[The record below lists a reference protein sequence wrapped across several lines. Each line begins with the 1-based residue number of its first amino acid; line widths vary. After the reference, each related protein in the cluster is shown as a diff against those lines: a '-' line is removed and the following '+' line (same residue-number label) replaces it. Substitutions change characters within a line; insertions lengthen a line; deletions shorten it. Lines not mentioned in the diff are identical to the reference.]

1 MIYCSY
7 KSGIE
12 YEWLSTGEG
21 VYRMPTIS
29 ENITA
34 ELDKYAMLQRIK
46 ADSQGDNPTL
56 DYEIKLSEAK
66 LHSLGINTDDLK
78 IVK

>member
-1 MIYCSY
+1 
-7 KSGIE
+7 
-12 YEWLSTGEG
+12 
-21 VYRMPTIS
+21 MPTIS